1 MSTVS
6 EVVAVIGEAE
16 AIVEAEWMRLN
27 GGDLPEDALADP
39 FAEMP
44 KPRPRPPLAVITTA
58 LQRRPGVAHSRHTT
72 KWPARPYPCLRVA
85 ATQRSP
91 PLRHA
96 SLRPFSSKIVVQQW
110 R

>member
-27 GGDLPEDALADP
+27 GGDLPEDALTDP

-58 LQRRPGVAHSRHTT
+58 LQRRPGAVHSRSTT
-72 KWPARPYPCLRVA
+72 KWPARPYPCLRVS

-96 SLRPFSSKIVVQQW
+96 PPKPFSTQIVVQPW